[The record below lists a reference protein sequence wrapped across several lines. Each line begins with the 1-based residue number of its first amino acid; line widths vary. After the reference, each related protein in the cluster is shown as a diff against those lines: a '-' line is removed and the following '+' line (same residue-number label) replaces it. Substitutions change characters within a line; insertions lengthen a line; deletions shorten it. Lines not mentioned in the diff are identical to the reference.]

1 MQSILESPWIAS
13 AVGAVVSLVLLVV
26 VSATAAFDATAAI
39 AMTIRALHVLAA
51 MVWAGLIV
59 FVNFVQLKALK
70 ACAEAERPVIVSHI
84 AGPVAQIFTGAAHAT
99 FLTGV
104 IMLLPIGPAV
114 HQRIVLMLAVL
125 GGLAMWAI
133 VQFIL
138 RPTIARITGKVA
150 ASDADKAAARRAITT
165 WARINM
171 VLVIPVTVA
180 MLVAAHSGL

>member
-1 MQSILESPWIAS
+1 MPSNFESPWIAT
-13 AVGAVVSLVLLVV
+13 AVGVVLTLILLMA
-26 VSATAAFDATAAI
+26 VSAAAAFDATAALAI
-39 AMTIRALHVLAA
+39 TIRALHVLAA

-70 ACAEAERPVIVSHI
+70 ACSEFERPVIVSRI

-99 FLTGV
+99 LLTGV
-104 IMLLPIGPAV
+104 IMLLPIGLAA

-138 RPTIARITGKVA
+138 RPNIARVTGRIA
-150 ASDADKAAARRAITT
+150 ASDGEKTAARAAITT